1 MTKKRKK
8 LCKTLNYTE
17 HFLILAS
24 TITECISI
32 SPFAFSVIISIAM
45 KSSGIELKIFAILAG
60 IKKYKSIS
68 KKKKKKHDQIARSAK
83 SELNSMEVLISVVI
97 HDEFVFINNVQNECN
112 KIKEEIRNSNK
123 KEVCFM

>member
-32 SPFAFSVIISIAM
+32 SPFASSVIISIAM

-68 KKKKKKHDQIARSAK
+68 KKKKKKHDQIAWSAK

-112 KIKEEIRNSNK
+112 K
-123 KEVCFM
+123 